1 MIVNIW
7 KPIYSKKNNVRT
19 IKYYEIVEDY
29 RDLKKGW
36 QVIYKCDL
44 CLSNKN
50 HHTTTSVL
58 LNTNVRYN
66 TLQNQTCRSC
76 RSSISENE
84 IKKTFIPFNIIRDS
98 IIEYNYRIQDE
109 NCKNNYNNSKRKSQ
123 FKISVECP
131 NKHKLMVTWNNWN
144 KGKRCRKCYEENK
157 YNDAVKYKDGWELYY
172 YLVWKYTEEN
182 YKKYYYEINPN
193 NIRRDRKFHLDH
205 KYSISE
211 GFKNCILPHIIGGV
225 KNLEIIDGFENNSK
239 GVKCSIKFEELS

>member
-1 MIVNIW
+1 MIINIW

-66 TLQNQTCRSC
+66 TLQSQTCRSC
-76 RSSISENE
+76 RSSISE
-84 IKKTFIPFNIIRDS
+84 
-98 IIEYNYRIQDE
+98 
-109 NCKNNYNNSKRKSQ
+109 
-123 FKISVECP
+123 
-131 NKHKLMVTWNNWN
+131 
-144 KGKRCRKCYEENK
+144 
-157 YNDAVKYKDGWELYY
+157 
-172 YLVWKYTEEN
+172 
-182 YKKYYYEINPN
+182 
-193 NIRRDRKFHLDH
+193 
-205 KYSISE
+205 
-211 GFKNCILPHIIGGV
+211 GFKNCVLPYIIGGV

-239 GVKCSIKFEELS
+239 GVKCSIKFEELI